1 MSIDTHEQH
10 DAPHGP
16 SGQGGHDGHHEP
28 PEVVD
33 GRQRLGVWLFIGGD
47 IIIVAALL
55 FTYLYL
61 RGVNTSGHWMSLL
74 GYKGHSYA
82 YYQNLENS
90 SAGIPAPKLIHVGP
104 MSAGLEWVIALITVV
119 SAAVVWQAERAL
131 RATKNAKAFSTMA
144 VFATIIAIVAIV
156 LTIVQLRSIPEVFV
170 STNDSQGMAYT
181 AYDSA
186 FLAIA
191 GSGLVHLVILTFLGL
206 GLTIRSSKGLINGER
221 WFQARLVRFFW
232 VWVAASSVIVAAVTT
247 TINTIH

>member
-1 MSIDTHEQH
+1 MSIDTRETPS
-10 DAPHGP
+10 APSDEG
-16 SGQGGHDGHHEP
+16 GGHFQAPEIIDGQ
-28 PEVVD
+28 
-33 GRQRLGVWLFIGGD
+33 QRLGVWLFIGGD

-74 GYKGHSYA
+74 GYQGHSYA

-90 SAGIPAPKLIHVGP
+90 AAGIAAPKLIHVGP
-104 MSAGLEWVIALITVV
+104 MSAGLEWVIAIVTVI
-119 SAAVVWQAERAL
+119 SAGIVWQAERAL
-131 RATKNAKAFSTMA
+131 RATKNAKSYSTLA
-144 VFATIIAIVAIV
+144 AIATVVTLVAIV
-156 LTIVQLRSIPEVFV
+156 LTIIQLRHIPEVFV
-170 STNDSQGMAYT
+170 ATNDSQGMAYT

-206 GLTIRSSKGLINGER
+206 GLTIRSSKGVINGEH

>member
-1 MSIDTHEQH
+1 MSIDTRETPA
-10 DAPHGP
+10 APSDEG
-16 SGQGGHDGHHEP
+16 GGHFQAPEIIDGQ
-28 PEVVD
+28 
-33 GRQRLGVWLFIGGD
+33 QRLGVWLFIGGD

-74 GYKGHSYA
+74 GYQGHSYA
-82 YYQNLENS
+82 YYQNVANS
-90 SAGIPAPKLIHVGP
+90 NAGLPAPKLIHVGP
-104 MSAGLEWVIALITVV
+104 MSAGLEWVIAVVTVV
-119 SAAVVWQAERAL
+119 SAGIVWQAERAL
-131 RATKNAKAFSTMA
+131 RATKNAKSYSTMA
-144 VFATIIAIVAIV
+144 AIATVITLVAIV
-156 LTIVQLRSIPEVFV
+156 LTIIQLRHIPEVFV
-170 STNDSQGMAYT
+170 ATNDSQGMAYT

-206 GLTIRSSKGLINGER
+206 GLTIRSSKGVINGEH

>member
-1 MSIDTHEQH
+1 MSIDTRETPA
-10 DAPHGP
+10 APSDEG
-16 SGQGGHDGHHEP
+16 GGHFQAPEIIDGQ
-28 PEVVD
+28 
-33 GRQRLGVWLFIGGD
+33 QRLGVWLFIGGD

-74 GYKGHSYA
+74 GYQGHSYA
-82 YYQNLENS
+82 YYQNVANS
-90 SAGIPAPKLIHVGP
+90 NAGLPAPKLIHVGP
-104 MSAGLEWVIALITVV
+104 MSAGLEWVIAVVTVV
-119 SAAVVWQAERAL
+119 SAGIVWQAERAL
-131 RATKNAKAFSTMA
+131 RATKNAKSYSTMA
-144 VFATIIAIVAIV
+144 AVATVITLVAIV
-156 LTIVQLRSIPEVFV
+156 LTIIQLRHIPEVFV
-170 STNDSQGMAYT
+170 ATNDSQGMAYT

-206 GLTIRSSKGLINGER
+206 GLTIRSSKGVINGEH

>member
-1 MSIDTHEQH
+1 MSVDTYEHHE
-10 DAPHGP
+10 AP
-16 SGQGGHDGHHEP
+16 SGEGGHHEA

-74 GYKGHSYA
+74 GYQGHSYA
-82 YYQNLENS
+82 YYQVIANS
-90 SAGIPAPKLIHVGP
+90 TAGLPAPKLIHVGP
-104 MSAGLEWVIALITVV
+104 MGAGLEWVITVVTVV
-119 SAAVVWQAERAL
+119 SAAIVWQAERAL

-144 VFATIIAIVAIV
+144 AFATVVALVAIV
-156 LTIVQLRSIPEVFV
+156 LTIIQLRSIPEVFV
-170 STNDSQGMAYT
+170 ATNDSQGMAFT

-186 FLAIA
+186 FLALA

-221 WFQARLVRFFW
+221 WHQARLVRFFW
-232 VWVAASSVIVAAVTT
+232 VWIATSSVVVSAVLT

>member
-1 MSIDTHEQH
+1 MSIDTHE
-10 DAPHGP
+10 
-16 SGQGGHDGHHEP
+16 HHEAP
-28 PEVVD
+28 SSGGPHHESPEVID
-33 GRQRLGVWLFIGGD
+33 SRQRLGVWLFIGGD

-82 YYQNLENS
+82 FYENIENGS
-90 SAGIPAPKLIHVGP
+90 VGLPAPKLIHVGP
-104 MSAGLEWVIALITVV
+104 MGAGLEWVIALVTVV
-119 SAAVVWQAERAL
+119 SAGIVWQAERAL

-144 VFATIIAIVAIV
+144 AVATLVAVVAIV
-156 LTIVQLRSIPEVFV
+156 LAIVQLRQVPEVFV
-170 STNDSQGMAYT
+170 SANDTQGMAYT

-221 WFQARLVRFFW
+221 WFQARLVRLFW
-232 VWVAASSVIVAAVTT
+232 VWIAASSVIVAAVTT